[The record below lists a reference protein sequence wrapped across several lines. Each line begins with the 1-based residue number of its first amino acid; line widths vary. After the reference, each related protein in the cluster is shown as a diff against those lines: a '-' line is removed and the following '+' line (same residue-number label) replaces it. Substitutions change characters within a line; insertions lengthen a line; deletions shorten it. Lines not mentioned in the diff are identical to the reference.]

1 MRERLTKI
9 NTVQELKAK
18 KEKIYRKLEGNPK
31 NVRFEDFCKA
41 LEIFGFKYRGG
52 RGSHR
57 VFTRKGIKEILTIQ
71 HVKCRAKVYQVRQFL
86 KLVEKY
92 NLLEE

>member
-1 MRERLTKI
+1 
-9 NTVQELKAK
+9 LKAK
-18 KEKIYRKLEGNPK
+18 REKIYRKLKENPK

-57 VFTRKGIKEILTIQ
+57 VFTRKGIREILTIQ
-71 HVKCRAKVYQVRQFL
+71 HVKCRAKVYQVKQFL
-86 KLVEKY
+86 KLVERY
-92 NLLEE
+92 NLLEEEEYVAEI

>member
-1 MRERLTKI
+1 MNRRKI
-9 NTVQELKAK
+9 YEELKK
-18 KEKIYRKLEGNPK
+18 NPK

-41 LEIFGFKYRGG
+41 LKAFGFKYRGG

-57 VFTRKGIKEILTIQ
+57 VFVKEGIREILTIQ
-71 HVKCRAKVYQVRQFL
+71 HVKCRVKSYQVKQFL
-86 KLVEKY
+86 KIIEKY

>member
-1 MRERLTKI
+1 MKRE
-9 NTVQELKAK
+9 
-18 KEKIYRKLEGNPK
+18 KEKIYRQLKENPK

-41 LEIFGFKYRGG
+41 LRVFGFNYRDGK
-52 RGSHR
+52 GSHR
-57 VFTRKGIKEILTIQ
+57 VFTRKEMREILTIQ
-71 HVKCRAKVYQVRQFL
+71 HVKCRVKIYQVKQFL